1 MKAIILCAGY
11 GKRLKPYSDVYQKS
25 MMPIHGKPLLEYIIN
40 GLIFAGL
47 KNIVLVVGYLK
58 EQVIDYFHEGDKWG
72 IQIEYIEQDSINGT
86 GGAVLLCEDLIKD
99 KHFFLTWGD
108 ILVPYRIYQEV
119 LNIHKEETKDY
130 ILVANFT
137 DDPFKGGAIRCK
149 NNHLIEIVE
158 KPLQGKSK
166 SNLNNCGIFIFAK
179 DVFEILKVLQ
189 PTERGEIEL
198 TEAIQYGVKEK
209 KWKLRVIKMAKNQFR
224 GDFGDKEVY
233 EKLKTDLSWLKKLE
247 S

>member
-119 LNIHKEETKDY
+119 LNIRKHEPDTLEHMRS
-130 ILVANFT
+130 VSHN
-137 DDPFKGGAIRCK
+137 
-149 NNHLIEIVE
+149 LI
-158 KPLQGKSK
+158 
-166 SNLNNCGIFIFAK
+166 CG
-179 DVFEILKVLQ
+179 E
-189 PTERGEIEL
+189 
-198 TEAIQYGVKEK
+198 
-209 KWKLRVIKMAKNQFR
+209 
-224 GDFGDKEVY
+224 
-233 EKLKTDLSWLKKLE
+233 
-247 S
+247 